1 VTRSFVVRANDA
13 PTDADCAV
21 SEAGRWLLLQAVTD
35 WRLTGPPA
43 CLQRGGSRPVRSLA
57 PCRAAANFSPKFA
70 AVQAD
75 TAAAAQPPLLLLLL
89 LLVAGVMVPPL
100 AGGWNSQVVLLCS
113 TERRLAAAADST
125 GRRVSRA
132 AAAAADTDR
141 LGPR

>member
-1 VTRSFVVRANDA
+1 MTRSFVVRANDA

-89 LLVAGVMVPPL
+89 LVAGVMVPPL